1 MGPRTA
7 WPARHGDRGAV
18 DDQKTFAVL
27 GCTKRRGWGVD
38 MRVTSAVPAMLMTR
52 RRDQLKWPLHRI
64 PALGKQK
71 SDLLCTAAAHGRE
84 CRVRAGQGPR
94 SVQRPTRLVSGLKWL
109 QPVVKAGY
117 GTCRHKRS
125 HVAGTN
131 RTLTSLFSST
141 RLLGRAYKR
150 APALHRP
157 ARWARAR

>member
-71 SDLLCTAAAHGRE
+71 SDDLCTGGGH
-84 CRVRAGQGPR
+84 VRAGRVPRGSEDRPKDSSRAQRSPAGDTRATGAGTDVGRVAVIHKEHWRSVLRAFVLAPR
-94 SVQRPTRLVSGLKWL
+94 SQ
-109 QPVVKAGY
+109 
-117 GTCRHKRS
+117 
-125 HVAGTN
+125 
-131 RTLTSLFSST
+131 
-141 RLLGRAYKR
+141 
-150 APALHRP
+150 
-157 ARWARAR
+157 